1 MNKKAIVVLSIVC
14 IVAMGVS
21 FVGMAGAQIKSTIKT
36 QEAAR
41 IVPKIDLNKA
51 TAEELG
57 KCPGLNVVLGKA
69 IVEYRTTSGLFKTPQ
84 DLLKVRGM
92 TKEILNRIKP
102 KVEKELLYI
111 TPVSNEDEEEDEP
124 SLKPSKC

>member
-1 MNKKAIVVLSIVC
+1 MNIKAIAVLSVVC
-14 IVAMGVS
+14 VVAMGFS
-21 FVGMAGAQIKSTIKT
+21 FVGIAGEQIKSPIKT
-36 QEAAR
+36 QEAIR

-57 KCPGLNVVLGKA
+57 KCPGLNLVLGKA
-69 IVEYRTTSGLFKTPQ
+69 MVEYRAKSGPFKTPQ
-84 DLLKVRGM
+84 DLLKVKGM

-102 KVEKELLYI
+102 KVEKDLLYI
-111 TPVSNEDEEEDEP
+111 TPISNEEEEDEP